1 LPDIAAEGGSPS
13 FSPMLAT
20 PPIYC
25 RPAAYR
31 AFEQS
36 IPHLDTTDGLLRAAI
51 AVSMHELDDVNP
63 SLVFDVITA
72 LADEVHSRVQSD
84 SLQARLA
91 HLHEILFD
99 EFDLAGNTDDYYST
113 TNSYVPEVIL
123 TKRGLP
129 ITLSLVYKAVAEKVG
144 LSVTGI
150 NAPGHFM
157 VAVQVN
163 GSRMLVDPFCRG
175 RTLSPHEA
183 EARIEETVGEKIPPG
198 ENVLSEATHR
208 QWISRILRNLQA
220 VFLHMG
226 RHKDEAAM
234 RELAD
239 LLPNR

>member
-1 LPDIAAEGGSPS
+1 
-13 FSPMLAT
+13 MLAT

-25 RPAAYR
+25 RAAAYR
-31 AFEQS
+31 EFGQS
-36 IPHLDTTDGLLRAAI
+36 VPHLDSTDGLLRAAI

-63 SLVFDVITA
+63 ALVFDVIAA
-72 LADEVHSRVQSD
+72 LAADVRGRVQSE
-84 SLQARLA
+84 SPHALLA
-91 HLHEILFD
+91 HLHDVLFD
-99 EFDLAGNTDDYYST
+99 EFDLAGNTEDYFST
-113 TNSYVPEVIL
+113 TNSYIPEVIL

-129 ITLSLVYKAVAEKVG
+129 ITLSLVYKAVAERVG
-144 LSVTGI
+144 LCVTGI

-208 QWISRILRNLQA
+208 QWIARILRNLQA
-220 VFLHMG
+220 VFSHVG
-226 RHKDEAAM
+226 RERDEAAM

-239 LLPNR
+239 LLPSR